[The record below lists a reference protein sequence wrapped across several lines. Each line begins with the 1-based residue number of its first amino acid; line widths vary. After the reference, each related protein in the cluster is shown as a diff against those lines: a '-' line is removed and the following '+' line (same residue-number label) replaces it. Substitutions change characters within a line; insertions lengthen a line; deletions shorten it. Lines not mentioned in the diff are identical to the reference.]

1 MARTIQSPGV
11 EINEIDLSLRPNIP
25 AGTSILV
32 PGFADKGPTDE
43 VIQVTSLSEFEQ
55 IYGLPTTP
63 AERYFYHSVRPLFN
77 SPANILA
84 YRLPYGEETGAG
96 FGNTYGALAYPAVGI
111 GLSGAGVTLDTYTQP
126 TSTNSNGDIVN
137 VPGVYVLGKPYHM
150 ELTQEQY
157 FQVLRQDEFNWT
169 NDLAAN
175 PDSFANIGNAAAIV
189 LNKGQTTVNSRFE
202 GYYIGLADNTNLN
215 DATDFDAVITAE
227 SVSTSASVTSNYLR
241 LPPQRLNFTLSG
253 ANDATTNTFG
263 QESDSISEIME
274 NLTDFDITTS
284 KYDDVLSVGLFKL
297 RQSVFAADVIKL
309 DYILSENYVGS
320 FDFHRQQQSQQG
332 GAPLSFFLGFR
343 EDESPNISVMINDN
357 LSHRNGDT
365 WLDLNGDPIN
375 KVRISSSRFT
385 ADEANPISTSPAFA
399 QFQVLSSGYIPDSSI
414 LPTGVT
420 STLSANS
427 AVNNALINNVFS
439 TLSGAVDTMGPADSL
454 FTVGAYANANLQADQ
469 KVLGSVPRKIDRLLD
484 TIENPEVFDLDI
496 TIEAGLGTIN
506 AARKENGSD
515 QYFDDLTNVSAM
527 SGFYRSDITKIST
540 EAQDYRNN
548 WKTIYNRFNDFAEK
562 RRKDHMFIADLP
574 RPIFVQGRNFRTLDD
589 PEKNFSLNISKPVQ
603 AFTTILN
610 SSYST
615 TYAAW
620 NKVYDSSLDDQVW
633 VPFSGTAASQMA
645 NTDANFQPWF
655 APAGFTRGR
664 VGSVNDIVLYPKQKQ
679 RDQLYKNSVN
689 PVAFFPGDGFVT
701 FGQKTLQAAPTA
713 FDRINVRRLFL
724 NLEKATRNT
733 VKYFLFEPNT
743 LLTRTRVI
751 NTLTPIFENAKNTEG
766 LYDYLI
772 VCDERN
778 NTPDVID
785 QNEMVVDIYL
795 KPVRAAE
802 FILVN
807 FYATRTGTD
816 FNEIVG

>member
-111 GLSGAGVTLDTYTQP
+111 GLSGGGVTLDTYTQP

-241 LPPQRLNFTLSG
+241 LPSQRLNFTLSG

-309 DYILSENYVGS
+309 DYILAENYVGS

-385 ADEANPISTSPAFA
+385 ADEANPISNSPAFA

-527 SGFYRSDITKIST
+527 SGFYKSDITKISS

>member
-309 DYILSENYVGS
+309 DYIH
-320 FDFHRQQQSQQG
+320 F
-332 GAPLSFFLGFR
+332 
-343 EDESPNISVMINDN
+343 
-357 LSHRNGDT
+357 
-365 WLDLNGDPIN
+365 
-375 KVRISSSRFT
+375 
-385 ADEANPISTSPAFA
+385 
-399 QFQVLSSGYIPDSSI
+399 
-414 LPTGVT
+414 
-420 STLSANS
+420 
-427 AVNNALINNVFS
+427 
-439 TLSGAVDTMGPADSL
+439 
-454 FTVGAYANANLQADQ
+454 
-469 KVLGSVPRKIDRLLD
+469 
-484 TIENPEVFDLDI
+484 
-496 TIEAGLGTIN
+496 
-506 AARKENGSD
+506 
-515 QYFDDLTNVSAM
+515 
-527 SGFYRSDITKIST
+527 
-540 EAQDYRNN
+540 
-548 WKTIYNRFNDFAEK
+548 
-562 RRKDHMFIADLP
+562 
-574 RPIFVQGRNFRTLDD
+574 
-589 PEKNFSLNISKPVQ
+589 
-603 AFTTILN
+603 
-610 SSYST
+610 
-615 TYAAW
+615 
-620 NKVYDSSLDDQVW
+620 
-633 VPFSGTAASQMA
+633 
-645 NTDANFQPWF
+645 
-655 APAGFTRGR
+655 
-664 VGSVNDIVLYPKQKQ
+664 
-679 RDQLYKNSVN
+679 
-689 PVAFFPGDGFVT
+689 
-701 FGQKTLQAAPTA
+701 
-713 FDRINVRRLFL
+713 
-724 NLEKATRNT
+724 
-733 VKYFLFEPNT
+733 
-743 LLTRTRVI
+743 
-751 NTLTPIFENAKNTEG
+751 
-766 LYDYLI
+766 
-772 VCDERN
+772 
-778 NTPDVID
+778 
-785 QNEMVVDIYL
+785 
-795 KPVRAAE
+795 
-802 FILVN
+802 
-807 FYATRTGTD
+807 
-816 FNEIVG
+816 

>member
-84 YRLPYGEETGAG
+84 YRLPYGEATGAG

-241 LPPQRLNFTLSG
+241 LPSQRLNFTLSG

-385 ADEANPISTSPAFA
+385 ADEADPISNSPAFA

-527 SGFYRSDITKIST
+527 SGFYRSDITKISS
-540 EAQDYRNN
+540 EAQDYRND

>member
-25 AGTSILV
+25 TGTTILV

-63 AERYFYHSVRPLFN
+63 AERYFYHSIRPLFN
-77 SPANILA
+77 SPANIQA
-84 YRLPYGEETGAG
+84 YRLPYGEQTGAG

-111 GLSGAGVTLDTYTQP
+111 ALSGTGETLATYSQP
-126 TSTNSNGDIVN
+126 TSGDQN
-137 VPGVYVLGKPYHM
+137 VPGIYVLGKPYHM
-150 ELTQEQY
+150 ELTQEEY
-157 FQVLRQDEFNWT
+157 FQVLRQDEFNWA
-169 NDLAAN
+169 NDLTAV
-175 PDSFANIGNAAAIV
+175 PDTFAKLGNAAVVV
-189 LNKGQTTVNSRFE
+189 LNKGQTTVNGRFE
-202 GYYIGLADNTNLN
+202 GYYLGLADNTNLN
-215 DATDFDAVITAE
+215 DATDFDAILTAE
-227 SVSTSASVTSNYLR
+227 TVATSATVTSNYLR
-241 LPPQRLNFTLSG
+241 LPTQRLNFTLSG

-263 QESDSISEIME
+263 QETDSISEIME
-274 NLTDFDITTS
+274 NLTDFDIATPQ
-284 KYDDVLSVGLFKL
+284 YDDVLSVGLFKL

-332 GAPLSFFLGFR
+332 GAPQSFFLGFR
-343 EDESPNISVMINDN
+343 EDESPNISVVINDN

-365 WLDLNGDPIN
+365 WLDLNGNPIN
-375 KVRISSSRFT
+375 KIRIANSKFT
-385 ADEANPISTSPAFA
+385 ANEANAIDADPGFA
-399 QFQVLSSGYIPDSSI
+399 NFQLLSSGYIPETSI
-414 LPTGVT
+414 VPAT
-420 STLSANS
+420 SA
-427 AVNNALINNVFS
+427 ALINNVFS
-439 TLSGAVDTMGPADSL
+439 TLSGAVDTLGAADSL
-454 FTVGAYANANLQADQ
+454 FTVGAYANANLQAEQ
-469 KVLGSVPRKIDRLLD
+469 KDLGSVPRKVDRLLD

-506 AARKENGSD
+506 AARKDNGD
-515 QYFDDLTNVSAM
+515 DKYFDDLTNVSAM
-527 SGFYRSDITKIST
+527 SGFYKSDITKISS
-540 EAQDYRNN
+540 EAQTYRDN

-574 RPIFVQGRNFRTLDD
+574 RPIFVQGRNFKTLDD
-589 PEKNFSLNISKPVQ
+589 PEKNFSLNVSKPVQ

-664 VGSVNDIVLYPKQKQ
+664 VGSVNDIALYPKQKQ

>member
-25 AGTSILV
+25 TGTTILV

-77 SPANILA
+77 SPANIQT
-84 YRLPYGEETGAG
+84 YRIPYGDGTGVG

-111 GLSGAGVTLDTYTQP
+111 ALSGTGVDLTTYSQP
-126 TSTNSNGDIVN
+126 TSSNSNGDTVK
-137 VPGVYVLGKPYHM
+137 VPGVYVLGKPYHL
-150 ELTQEQY
+150 ELTQEEY
-157 FQVLRQDEFNWT
+157 FKVLRQDEFIWSDNM
-169 NDLAAN
+169 DE
-175 PDSFANIGNAAAIV
+175 PDSFSKLGNAAVIV
-189 LNKGQTTVNSRFE
+189 LNKGQTTVNNRFE

-215 DATDFDAVITAE
+215 DATDFDAILTAE
-227 SVSTSASVTSNYLR
+227 TVATSASVTSNYLR
-241 LPPQRLNFTLSG
+241 LPTQRLNFTLSG

-263 QESDSISEIME
+263 QETDSISEIME
-274 NLTDFDITTS
+274 NLTDFDIATP

-309 DYILSENYVGS
+309 DYVLSENYVGS
-320 FDFHRQQQSQQG
+320 FDFHRQQQSPAG
-332 GAPLSFFLGFR
+332 GAPQSFFLGFR
-343 EDESPNISVMINDN
+343 EDESPNVSVVVNDN
-357 LSHRNGDT
+357 LSHRNGET
-365 WLDLNGDPIN
+365 YLGLDGNPIN
-375 KVRISSSRFT
+375 KIRIANTKFT
-385 ADEANPISTSPAFA
+385 ATGTDTIATDPAFG
-399 QFQVLSSGYIPDSSI
+399 QFKILSGGYIPETSI
-414 LPTGVT
+414 VSNT
-420 STLSANS
+420 SA
-427 AVNNALINNVFS
+427 ALINNVFS
-439 TLSGAVDTMGPADSL
+439 TLSGAVDSLGAADSL
-454 FTVGAYANANLQADQ
+454 FTIGAYSNANLQADQ
-469 KVLGSVPRKIDRLLD
+469 KVLGSIPQKIDRLLD
-484 TIENPEVFDLDI
+484 TVENPEVFDIDI

-506 AARKENGSD
+506 AGRKENGD
-515 QYFDDLTNVSAM
+515 DLYYDDLTNVSAM
-527 SGFYRSDITKIST
+527 SGFYKSDITKIST
-540 EAQDYRNN
+540 EAQDYRND
-548 WKTIYNRFNDFAEK
+548 WKTVYNRFNDFAEK
-562 RRKDHMFIADLP
+562 RRKDHLFIADLP
-574 RPIFVQGRNFRTLDD
+574 RPIFVQGKNFKTLDD
-589 PEKNFSLNISKPVQ
+589 PEKNFSLHVSKPIQ

-615 TYAAW
+615 TYACW
-620 NKVYDSSLDDQVW
+620 SKVYDTSLDDQVW